1 MLDHQKRAF
10 DALSQAVMNS
20 TTPGNEQPEPVNVIA
35 IILFMI
41 TLIVAGAGFIL
52 FDYTFQVVKIL
63 TIIEDLPSDYDLV
76 SPAYDP
82 IDGDSEPEDGTP
94 PQYRDDEA
102 HEHHHSD
109 HTGTAPKIAPGL
121 FLGGGHD
128 IHGKYITSSFRQT
141 LRYLRQEAGF
151 WSPWR
156 GFAINI
162 VYSVA
167 ASCVNGMFRSMFPF
181 PFGKYIAG
189 VLVMLVV
196 SPLGLVHTHVV
207 IAPPTKETWFGR
219 LSRLPFRSILHTLP
233 AAFLVAVTGQATYA
247 FPDLMVKAFVPS
259 RAFDDPPPEGDNPY
273 QSMLTPLQCLAIYS
287 VFLASHVF
295 LFIPSM
301 IILYRVQAS
310 VYAPTEEAIIPFER
324 VGATSIIKAWTGYT
338 WEGKKRLIRLY
349 AKVMPVVW
357 IAAFAVGTLLF
368 FEMRWVMGAKG
379 HVLDVILHT
388 WLKNQFGRAP

>member
-1 MLDHQKRAF
+1 MELSKRAIQEF
-10 DALSQAVMNS
+10 ALAVTNS
-20 TTPGNEQPEPVNVIA
+20 TTPGNEQPEPINVFA
-35 IILFMI
+35 IILFI
-41 TLIVAGAGFIL
+41 LTLIVAGACFIL

-63 TIIEDLPSDYDLV
+63 TIVEDLPSDYDLA

-82 IDGDSEPEDGTP
+82 IDGDSEPEDGGP
-94 PQYRDDEA
+94 PHYRDEQHDETNV
-102 HEHHHSD
+102 D
-109 HTGTAPKIAPGL
+109 NNGVPKIAPGL
-121 FLGGGHD
+121 YLGGSPD
-128 IHGKYITSSFRQT
+128 IHGKYITSSFRKA
-141 LRYLRQEAGF
+141 LRYLRLEAGF

-156 GFAINI
+156 GFSVNI

-167 ASCVNGMFRSMFPF
+167 ASCVNGIFRSMFPF

-189 VLVMLVV
+189 VLVMMVV

-233 AAFLVAVTGQATYA
+233 AALLVAITGQATYA
-247 FPDLMVKAFVPS
+247 FPDIMVKAFVPS
-259 RAFDDPPPEGDNPY
+259 RAFDDPPPEDDDNPY

-310 VYAPTEEAIIPFER
+310 VYAATEEAIIPFER
-324 VGATSIIKAWTGYT
+324 VGAQNVVQAWRSYT

-357 IAAFAVGTLLF
+357 LAAFGVGTLLF

>member
-1 MLDHQKRAF
+1 MMDLSKRAF
-10 DALSQAVMNS
+10 DALAVAVTNS
-20 TTPGNEQPEPVNVIA
+20 TTPGKEQPEPINVFA
-35 IILFMI
+35 IILFMV
-41 TLIVAGAGFIL
+41 TLLVAGACFIL

-76 SPAYDP
+76 SPAYGP
-82 IDGDSEPEDGTP
+82 VDGDSEPEDGAP
-94 PQYRDDEA
+94 PHYRDDVHPE
-102 HEHHHSD
+102 EHH
-109 HTGTAPKIAPGL
+109 TGGPGVPKIAPGL
-121 FLGGGHD
+121 YLGGSPD
-128 IHGKYITSSFRQT
+128 INGKYITSSFRTT
-141 LRYLRQEAGF
+141 LKYLRQEAGF
-151 WSPWR
+151 WSAWR
-156 GFAINI
+156 GFSVNI

-167 ASCVNGMFRSMFPF
+167 ASCVNGIFRSMFPF

-219 LSRLPFRSILHTLP
+219 LSRLPFKSIVHTLP
-233 AAFLVAVTGQATYA
+233 AALLVAIFGQATYA
-247 FPDLMVKAFVPS
+247 FPDIMVKAFVPS
-259 RAFDDPPPEGDNPY
+259 RAFDDPPPEDDNPY

-301 IILYRVQAS
+301 IIMYRVQAS
-310 VYAPTEEAIIPFER
+310 VYSSTEEAIIPFER
-324 VGATSIIKAWTGYT
+324 LGPQSIIKAWKSYT

-349 AKVMPVVW
+349 LKVMPVVW
-357 IAAFAVGTLLF
+357 LAAFTVGTLLF

-379 HVLDVILHT
+379 HVLDIILHT
-388 WLKNQFGRAP
+388 WLKNQFGKAP